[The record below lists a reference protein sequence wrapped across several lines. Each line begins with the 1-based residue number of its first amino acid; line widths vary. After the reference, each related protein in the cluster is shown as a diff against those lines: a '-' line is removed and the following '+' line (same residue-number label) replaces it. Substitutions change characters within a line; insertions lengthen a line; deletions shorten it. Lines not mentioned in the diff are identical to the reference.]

1 MTSPVLTEKTFEIDL
16 CPDKPKHM
24 DLGDTRV
31 EVTIKMLT
39 RKEPP
44 PVVMTGLWDAAAPTM
59 LRYQK
64 EVEDAVKK
72 VDDKVD
78 MLIKMKDI
86 EGAEEEAK
94 TLTTVVK
101 GVCTQLQP
109 AVTKLVEQKLAA
121 DKRANQNLKEAKIR
135 VGLGI
140 SFKTITIALDATR
153 IGVTLG
159 ADVHADVM
167 IVKHCYDFCVLVYD
181 ALKDE
186 VKLEKEFVKAYDDY
200 IKSRKL
206 KKKAETSTVAAV
218 KRTAQQVFNTW
229 TSNAKVAETARKRYR
244 DKVTELDVDL
254 KKLSGEVAKVEK
266 VVADPDVTI
275 KDREDAKKAAAKLTL
290 KVNTLYNYVTGCQK
304 RQADMGAQ
312 LEEALKAN
320 KSKTKID
327 DRTFKERFPDA
338 KTTLEVL
345 KDAEELVHLAK
356 EIADFATSAA

>member
-16 CPDKPKHM
+16 CPDKPKNM

-31 EVTIKMLT
+31 EVTIKLLT

-44 PVVMTGLWDAAAPTM
+44 PIIMTGLWDAAAPTM
-59 LRYQK
+59 LNYQK
-64 EVEDAVKK
+64 EVQDAVNK
-72 VDDKVD
+72 VDAKVD
-78 MLIKMKDI
+78 MLNKMKDT
-86 EGAEEEAK
+86 EGADEEAK

-109 AVTKLVEQKLAA
+109 AVTRLIEQKLAA

-140 SFKTITIALDATR
+140 SFKTVTIALDATR
-153 IGVTLG
+153 IGLTLG

-167 IVKHCYDFCVLVYD
+167 IVKHTYDLGVLIYD

-186 VKLEKEFVKAYDDY
+186 VKLEKEFIKAYDDY
-200 IKSRKL
+200 IKSRIL

-218 KRTAQQVFNTW
+218 KRTAKQVFNTW

-244 DKVTELDVDL
+244 DKVTELGVDL
-254 KKLSGEVAKVEK
+254 KKLSGDVVKVEK
-266 VVADPDVTI
+266 VVADPDVKF
-275 KDREDAKKAAAKLTL
+275 KDRDKAKQSAGKLTL
-290 KVNTLYNYVTGCQK
+290 KVNALYIYVTGCEK
-304 RQADMGAQ
+304 RQQEMGAQ

-345 KDAEELVHLAK
+345 KDAEEMVHLAK